1 MIPVVVP
8 DASVL
13 LKWALDTTDE
23 EDRQQAL
30 QLREDWLADRCRI
43 VVPSLWVYEVG
54 NVLGRREAQLAPRLL
69 AILVAYRFE
78 EMEGAALSQ
87 RALDLVSRLKVT
99 FYDAA
104 YHAAALLHA
113 GTFVTADNAYVRRAR
128 KVGHVVRLRAWDLN
142 HR

>member
-23 EDRQQAL
+23 EDRQRAL
-30 QLREDWLADRCRI
+30 QLRDDWLAGQCRL

-54 NVLGRREAQLAPRLL
+54 NILGRREPRLAPRLL
-69 AILVAYRFE
+69 AVLVDYRFE
-78 EMEGAALSQ
+78 EMDAPALSK
-87 RALDLVSRLKVT
+87 RALELVIRLRVT

-104 YHAAALLHA
+104 YHAAALLLD
-113 GTFVTADNAYVRRAR
+113 GTFVTADEAYVRRAR
-128 KVGHVVRLRAWDLN
+128 RIGHVTRLREWALTP
-142 HR
+142 